1 MITDLYQRYPLDPTN
16 DSIRLISISSQLSPE
31 GLLCCSLG
39 TVKFAQRPR
48 YEALSYRWGGDEKK
62 LKILIDGTEFR
73 VTENLHDALE
83 YMRQH
88 PRKIPTWIDALSINQ
103 DDLIEKTRQLRI
115 MPHIYRRAVTVAIF
129 LGTAHATASG
139 STPDSIINDPYWKRL
154 WIIQEI
160 AKARDIVVL
169 LYDAM
174 SWDDFISVYGQEAG
188 GPAKLNE
195 LRQNQYSGNS
205 SLLHLVEKYSE
216 ALCRDPRDKVYG
228 LVGLSSDGQGF
239 PIDYAK
245 STRDVW
251 ADTMAFMGKQ
261 GLLKAE
267 DNKLHIEFGTKLWKW
282 LDNPTG
288 FKGVLQF
295 DSLPGDEVIHDW
307 RVDSGGDI
315 PHVRLVADVL
325 GTVFSLGPS
334 STELAQSLDLSDKWE
349 LELQRVF
356 NTERDAAF
364 AENQLNM
371 NAVLDNDDPRLS
383 QWQAVESTKVK
394 FYGPLTCGYML
405 PAPARETSSQ
415 YQSAWQHATKTPQEP
430 RFVLIKEAFHKDE
443 TWTKIALVPPSVKIG
458 DHICSLP
465 NTLTKRFIIRP
476 EHCRDHRESLYSIGT
491 VFMNVHGTALL
502 LAETPGHTAH
512 NRLQISMSGAAL
524 FALMFD

>member
-1 MITDLYQRYPLDPTN
+1 MVGDPYGKCPLDLTS
-16 DSIRLISISSQLSPE
+16 DSIRLISIDSQLSSD
-31 GLLCCSLG
+31 GLLCCSLI

-48 YEALSYRWGGDEKK
+48 YEALSYRWGDDTKTW
-62 LKILIDGTEFR
+62 KILVDDTEFR
-73 VTENLHDALE
+73 VTENLYDALE

-88 PRKIPTWIDALSINQ
+88 PRKVPIWIDAISINQ
-103 DDLIEKTRQLRI
+103 DDLTEKTRQLRI
-115 MPHIYRRAVTVAIF
+115 MPHIYRRAVTVVVF
-129 LGTAHATASG
+129 LGISHATASG
-139 STPDSIINDPYWKRL
+139 GTPDSITNDPYWKRL

-169 LYDAM
+169 LHDVM
-174 SWDDFISVYGQEAG
+174 SWDDFISFYGQEAG
-188 GPAKLNE
+188 GPAKVNE
-195 LRQNQYSGNS
+195 LRKSQHSNNS

-267 DNKLHIEFGTKLWKW
+267 DNKLHIEFGIKLWKW
-282 LDNPTG
+282 LGSPTG

-295 DSLPGDEVIHDW
+295 DNLADDEALHDW
-307 RVDSGGDI
+307 RVSGGGDI

-325 GTVFSLGPS
+325 GTVFALGPS
-334 STELAQSLDLSDKWE
+334 STELAQSLDLSDRWE
-349 LELQRVF
+349 QELQRVF
-356 NTERDAAF
+356 STERDAAF
-364 AENQLNM
+364 AENQLIM
-371 NAVLDNDDPRLS
+371 NAILDNDDPRLS
-383 QWQAVESTKVK
+383 QWQAVEITKVK

-405 PAPARETSSQ
+405 HTPGREMSSQ
-415 YQSAWQHATKTPQEP
+415 YKSAWQHTTKTPDEP

-458 DHICSLP
+458 DHVCSLP
-465 NTLTKRFIIRP
+465 NTPTKRFIVRP

-491 VFMNVHGTALL
+491 VFMNVHGTAVLL
-502 LAETPGHTAH
+502 GETPGHTAH
-512 NRLQISMSGAAL
+512 NRLQISMSGSAL